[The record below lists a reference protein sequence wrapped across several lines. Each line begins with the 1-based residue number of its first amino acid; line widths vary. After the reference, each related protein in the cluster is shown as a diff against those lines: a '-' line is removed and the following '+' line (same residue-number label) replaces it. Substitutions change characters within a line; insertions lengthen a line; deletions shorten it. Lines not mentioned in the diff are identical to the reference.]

1 MPILIGGRGSFMY
14 IGNAEK
20 EDGFSLI
27 EIMVGLVIFGILVGI
42 SVMGYQKLRSK
53 GNQADLQKEVSSAQL
68 KIETYW
74 TGAQKLYPVASSS
87 GIPIDKNNVPVYENT
102 NKKMTF
108 NYSVSKNRKDYCIAA
123 DLRGETFYFKKSV
136 GEKSSKQTC

>member
-1 MPILIGGRGSFMY
+1 
-14 IGNAEK
+14 
-20 EDGFSLI
+20 
-27 EIMVGLVIFGILVGI
+27 MVGLVILGIPI
-42 SVMGYQKLRSK
+42 SISLMRYQKLRSK
-53 GNQADLQKEVSSAQL
+53 GNQAVAERSKFSQL